1 MYPAIGLVI
10 FGLMCVTVSVMLLAM
25 GIVYG
30 IFITLRE
37 LGQYLIP

>member
-1 MYPAIGLVI
+1 MYPTLGIVI

-25 GIVYG
+25 GLVYG

-37 LGQYLIP
+37 FVRYLVP